1 MHRVWTHTPTRVA
14 SESPKPNSKTFK
26 KKLKLKVAGERA
38 GHSNFF
44 IFYIQKNEN
53 GHCNARS
60 DGTNARV
67 IITSSTVKL
76 YFTAS
81 LGSSTLCS

>member
-1 MHRVWTHTPTRVA
+1 MQSPSLLDCYVDNERYNYTPMPYLWRVA
-14 SESPKPNSKTFK
+14 SESPKPNRKTFK

-38 GHSNFF
+38 GHPNFF

-53 GHCNARS
+53 GHCNACP

-67 IITSSTVKL
+67 LL
-76 YFTAS
+76 Y
-81 LGSSTLCS
+81 